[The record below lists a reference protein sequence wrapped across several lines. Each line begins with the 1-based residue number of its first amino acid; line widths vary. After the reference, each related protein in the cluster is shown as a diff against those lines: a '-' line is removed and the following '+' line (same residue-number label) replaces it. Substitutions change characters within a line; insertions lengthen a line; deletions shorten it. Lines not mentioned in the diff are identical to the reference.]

1 MHWWLRPL
9 FNTCGNH
16 NALQWCRLVWDF
28 IYCSCPNL
36 PLPSVYTR
44 RPDAKISTPAL
55 PGPSK
60 VVFFCGRGA
69 RVKNCA
75 RLTRGHKFF
84 NGRGWSTVTMAG
96 QCSGLY
102 SPPIITRPNLRYCP
116 RENAD
121 GRANEAAAETK
132 LKHGQDSWKIC
143 YVSTWTSRDVCI
155 LHCMTLWRGLI
166 GADGRQSKTHKK
178 RRFYPKVDIEF
189 PCGTWL
195 RGELLTEPIQ
205 TLRQNLFSD
214 NVRENQFLLLATK
227 GVFCKCFSPSRIQV
241 FCLLKIIT
249 VMWWPWFLWWRVN
262 LVWAWESVVAIITSR
277 SEPLQ
282 KRVEYSSTLS
292 NIQQP
297 RRREAAGWL
306 WGGNKDNFC
315 FLVTEW
321 LPH

>member
-1 MHWWLRPL
+1 MTRGVDTRVFLAVCSVFKIHAFLLCWCWLWCLRGTHSKWPQVFMNVTGSFESMQMFRRLLLSTIHHPRFETCNWWRDL
-9 FNTCGNH
+9 F
-16 NALQWCRLVWDF
+16 ALWFCPSVCPGWEGRWYFLLQCRLVWDF

-116 RENAD
+116 CENAD

-155 LHCMTLWRGLI
+155 LHCRVWHSWKSLYEWMSEYI
-166 GADGRQSKTHKK
+166 
-178 RRFYPKVDIEF
+178 
-189 PCGTWL
+189 
-195 RGELLTEPIQ
+195 
-205 TLRQNLFSD
+205 
-214 NVRENQFLLLATK
+214 
-227 GVFCKCFSPSRIQV
+227 RIN
-241 FCLLKIIT
+241 KITRMNI
-249 VMWWPWFLWWRVN
+249 R
-262 LVWAWESVVAIITSR
+262 I
-277 SEPLQ
+277 
-282 KRVEYSSTLS
+282 YSY
-292 NIQQP
+292 
-297 RRREAAGWL
+297 
-306 WGGNKDNFC
+306 
-315 FLVTEW
+315 
-321 LPH
+321 

>member
-1 MHWWLRPL
+1 M
-9 FNTCGNH
+9 
-16 NALQWCRLVWDF
+16 
-28 IYCSCPNL
+28 
-36 PLPSVYTR
+36 
-44 RPDAKISTPAL
+44 AKILEKYVMFQHGLLGMCVYSI
-55 PGPSK
+55 
-60 VVFFCGRGA
+60 VWHCG
-69 RVKNCA
+69 VDW
-75 RLTRGHKFF
+75 L
-84 NGRGWSTVTMAG
+84 GRT
-96 QCSGLY
+96 
-102 SPPIITRPNLRYCP
+102 
-116 RENAD
+116 D
-121 GRANEAAAETK
+121 GS
-132 LKHGQDSWKIC
+132 L
-143 YVSTWTSRDVCI
+143 
-155 LHCMTLWRGLI
+155 
-166 GADGRQSKTHKK
+166 SKTHRKGV
-178 RRFYPKVDIEF
+178 FIDIEF

-297 RRREAAGWL
+297 RRRDAAGWL
-306 WGGNKDNFC
+306 WG
-315 FLVTEW
+315 W
-321 LPH
+321 